1 MSEPHEYPAALLDWA
16 GHHSGG
22 VRRLLDDNSGRPNKE
37 VLHTNLLSR
46 LESWAHQISAG
57 IPGTPRILLLVG
69 GPGNGKT
76 EAIEW
81 TIKWLDK
88 SLDCKG
94 ELVRELALS
103 FLPESDDAIP
113 RIVHVKTQ
121 GRGANSKQLDIS
133 IVQDASVV
141 SGSEG
146 SHASLLI
153 EELCN
158 AVNSSSTQV
167 YLCCV
172 NRGILDDA
180 LIHAINN
187 GLKTPQILLET
198 ITKAVS
204 LTPNE
209 LSCWPLKGIPSIAV
223 WPMDAESLLTQTDDN
238 TPPPAAL
245 IIDQAIDETLWP
257 VFGSCPA
264 ENKCPFCRSRATL
277 ARESAKKALLRMLRW
292 YELGSGK
299 RWSFRDLFSLISY
312 LLAGHRPSGQEQQS
326 DPCSW
331 AAKQIEL
338 DQLTKT
344 AKKPNK
350 QISKAIYLLAT
361 SSYQLALFHSWA
373 KDISTSLRKD
383 IMELGLEG
391 DHTLMGLYY
400 FLNERR
406 APYLP
411 ATIASLLDDVV
422 NLLDPALAS
431 PDAEVAVSS
440 QNSIMLRDL
449 DARFSRSTEEG
460 IEYIRKYKAL
470 SVLEIDLL
478 KRIAVVDTSLSMSS
492 IRRSKP
498 TAACRLQRTLRDFA
512 CRLVRRSLGA
522 RSAVV
527 FNAEVL
533 QAFQLVVEDDE
544 NDYQLYEV
552 AQQVEDLLNNGDNF
566 EISLTTTFGQPLPP
580 RQRQATLVVPRRE
593 VGIREALHEGR
604 PHTPIRFLTVGS
616 GNSAQPIALTY
627 DLFKAVKD
635 LENGLALASLPR
647 TVVALLDT
655 TRARLSGPIVRDEE
669 ILGRSKI
676 RLGTSGVSI
685 ARHRGGFVSR
695 NEGTRT

>member
-1 MSEPHEYPAALLDWA
+1 MSEPHQYPSALLDWA

-22 VRRLLDDNSGRPNKE
+22 VRRLLDDNSGRPNKD
-37 VLHTNLLSR
+37 VLLTNLLSR
-46 LESWAHQISAG
+46 LESWAQQISTGA
-57 IPGTPRILLLVG
+57 PETPRILLLVG

-81 TIKWLDK
+81 TIKWLDS
-88 SLDCKG
+88 SLGCNGQLIEK
-94 ELVRELALS
+94 LAIS
-103 FLPESDDAIP
+103 FLPKSDSVIP
-113 RIVHVKTQ
+113 RIVHVDT
-121 GRGANSKQLDIS
+121 RGFGESSRHLEIS

-158 AVNSSSTQV
+158 AVNSSSTQI

-180 LIHAINN
+180 LIHAINT
-187 GLKTPQILLET
+187 GLKTAQILLET

-209 LSCWPLKGIPSIAV
+209 LSCWPLKGIPSIAI
-223 WPMDAESLLTQTDDN
+223 WPMDAESLLTQTDNN
-238 TPPPAAL
+238 TQPPASL
-245 IIDQAIDETLWP
+245 IINQALDESLWP
-257 VFGSCPA
+257 IFGTCPA
-264 ENKCPFCRSRATL
+264 ENKCPFCKSRAIL
-277 ARESAKKALLRMLRW
+277 ARENTKDALLRILRW

-312 LLAGHRPSGQEQQS
+312 LLAGYRPSGQEQQA

-338 DQLTKT
+338 DQQTNSS
-344 AKKPNK
+344 KKPNK
-350 QISKAIYLLAT
+350 QISKAIFSLAS
-361 SSYQLALFHSWA
+361 SSYQLALFHRWD
-373 KDISTSLRKD
+373 KDISITLRKD
-383 IMELGLEG
+383 IKELGLES

-400 FLNERR
+400 FLHERR

-411 ATIASLLDDVV
+411 ATIAALLDDVV

-431 PDAEVAVSS
+431 PDTEIPVSS
-440 QNSIMLRDL
+440 QSSIMLRDL
-449 DARFSRSTEEG
+449 DARFSRSTDDG
-460 IEYIRKYKAL
+460 IEFIRKYKAL
-470 SVLEIDLL
+470 SVLEIELL
-478 KRIAVVDTSLSMSS
+478 KRIAAVDASLSISS

-522 RSAVV
+522 RSAIVY
-527 FNAEVL
+527 NADVL
-533 QAFQLVVEDDE
+533 KAFQLVVEDDE

-593 VGIREALHEGR
+593 VKIRETLNTGR
-604 PHTPIRFLTVGS
+604 PHSPIRFLTVGS

-627 DLFKAVKD
+627 DLFKALKD
-635 LENGLALASLPR
+635 LESGLAPASLPG

-676 RLGTSGVSI
+676 RLGANGVSI

-695 NEGTRT
+695 NEGIR